1 MGGEVSIGALASG
14 RMDEA
19 DGQGKGPNAS
29 MEISTTPTKTV
40 LVVDDE
46 QDILD
51 IVRFRLEHDGYRVIT
66 ASDGQTGLMLA
77 QAERPDLCILDV
89 MMPKLSGLEV
99 LGHLRADPGTADM
112 RVILLTARGQ
122 DADVDRGFEV
132 GAHDYITKPF
142 SPKELRRRV
151 HAQLSR

>member
-1 MGGEVSIGALASG
+1 MSNGTARTG
-14 RMDEA
+14 
-19 DGQGKGPNAS
+19 S
-29 MEISTTPTKTV
+29 MEIPTTPTKTV

-122 DADVDRGFEV
+122 DSDIDRGFEV
-132 GAHDYITKPF
+132 GAHDYVTKPF

>member
-1 MGGEVSIGALASG
+1 MQ
-14 RMDEA
+14 D
-19 DGQGKGPNAS
+19 
-29 MEISTTPTKTV
+29 STTPAKTI

-51 IVRFRLEHDGYRVIT
+51 LVRFRLEHDGYRVIV
-66 ASDGQTGLMLA
+66 ASDGQAGLTLA

-99 LGHLRADPGTADM
+99 LAHLRADPKTADT
-112 RVILLTARGQ
+112 RVILLTARGR
-122 DADVDRGFEV
+122 DADVDRGFEL
-132 GAHDYITKPF
+132 GAHDYVTKPF

-151 HAQLSR
+151 QAQLSR

>member
-1 MGGEVSIGALASG
+1 MH
-14 RMDEA
+14 
-19 DGQGKGPNAS
+19 P
-29 MEISTTPTKTV
+29 STTAAKTV

-51 IVRFRLEHDGYRVIT
+51 LVRFRLEHDGYRVLT
-66 ASDGQTGLMLA
+66 ASDGQSGLTLA

-99 LGHLRADPGTADM
+99 LANLRADPSTADT

-122 DADVDRGFEV
+122 DADVDRGFEL
-132 GAHDYITKPF
+132 GAHDYVTKPF

-151 HAQLSR
+151 QAQLSR

>member
-1 MGGEVSIGALASG
+1 MH
-14 RMDEA
+14 
-19 DGQGKGPNAS
+19 P
-29 MEISTTPTKTV
+29 STTVAKTV

-51 IVRFRLEHDGYRVIT
+51 LVRFRLEHDGYRVLT
-66 ASDGQTGLMLA
+66 ATDGQTGLTLA

-99 LGHLRADPGTADM
+99 LAHLRADPATADIP
-112 RVILLTARGQ
+112 VILLTSRGQ
-122 DADVDRGFEV
+122 DADVDRGFEL
-132 GAHDYITKPF
+132 GAHDYVTKPF

-151 HAQLSR
+151 HTQLSR

>member
-1 MGGEVSIGALASG
+1 MHA
-14 RMDEA
+14 
-19 DGQGKGPNAS
+19 
-29 MEISTTPTKTV
+29 STTPAKTV

-46 QDILD
+46 RDILD
-51 IVRFRLEHDGYRVIT
+51 LVRFRLEHDGYRVLT
-66 ASDGQTGLMLA
+66 ASDGQMGLTLA

-99 LGHLRADPGTADM
+99 LAQLRADPSTANT

-122 DADVDRGFEV
+122 DADVDRGFEL
-132 GAHDYITKPF
+132 GANDYVTKPF

>member
-1 MGGEVSIGALASG
+1 MH
-14 RMDEA
+14 
-19 DGQGKGPNAS
+19 P
-29 MEISTTPTKTV
+29 STTVAKTV

-51 IVRFRLEHDGYRVIT
+51 LVRFRLEHDGYRVLT
-66 ASDGQTGLMLA
+66 ASDGQMGLTLA
-77 QAERPDLCILDV
+77 QAEHPDLCILDV

-99 LGHLRADPGTADM
+99 LAQLRADPSTADT

-122 DADVDRGFEV
+122 DADVDRGFEL
-132 GAHDYITKPF
+132 GANDYVTKPF

-151 HAQLSR
+151 NAQLSR

>member
-1 MGGEVSIGALASG
+1 MH
-14 RMDEA
+14 
-19 DGQGKGPNAS
+19 P
-29 MEISTTPTKTV
+29 STTPAKTV

-51 IVRFRLEHDGYRVIT
+51 LVRFRLEHDGYRVLT
-66 ASDGQTGLMLA
+66 ATDGQTGLTLA

-99 LGHLRADPGTADM
+99 LANLRADPATADT

-122 DADVDRGFEV
+122 DADIDRGFEL
-132 GAHDYITKPF
+132 GAHDYVTKPF
-142 SPKELRRRV
+142 SPRELRRRV
-151 HAQLSR
+151 NAQLSP

>member
-1 MGGEVSIGALASG
+1 MH
-14 RMDEA
+14 
-19 DGQGKGPNAS
+19 P
-29 MEISTTPTKTV
+29 STTPAKTV

-51 IVRFRLEHDGYRVIT
+51 LVRFRLEHDGYRVLT
-66 ASDGQTGLMLA
+66 ATDGQTGLTLA

-99 LGHLRADPGTADM
+99 LANLRADPATADT

-122 DADVDRGFEV
+122 DADIDRGFEL
-132 GAHDYITKPF
+132 GAHDYVTKPF

-151 HAQLSR
+151 QAQLSR

>member
-1 MGGEVSIGALASG
+1 MH
-14 RMDEA
+14 
-19 DGQGKGPNAS
+19 P
-29 MEISTTPTKTV
+29 STTPAKTV
-40 LVVDDE
+40 LVMDDE

-51 IVRFRLEHDGYRVIT
+51 LVRFRLEHDGYRVLT
-66 ASDGQTGLMLA
+66 ASDGQTGLTLA
-77 QAERPDLCILDV
+77 QQERPDLCILDV

-99 LGHLRADPGTADM
+99 LARLRADPATAAT

-122 DADVDRGFEV
+122 DADVDRGFEL
-132 GAHDYITKPF
+132 GAQDYVTKPF

>member
-1 MGGEVSIGALASG
+1 M
-14 RMDEA
+14 
-19 DGQGKGPNAS
+19 NAS
-29 MEISTTPTKTV
+29 ANPAKTV

-51 IVRFRLEHDGYRVIT
+51 LVRFRLEHDGYRVIT
-66 ASDGQTGLMLA
+66 ASDGEAGLSLA
-77 QAERPDLCILDV
+77 RAERPDLCVLDV

-99 LGHLRADPGTADM
+99 LAQLRDDPSTAAM

-122 DADVDRGFEV
+122 DADVDRGFEL
-132 GAHDYITKPF
+132 GAQDCVTKPF

-151 HAQLSR
+151 HAQLSQT

>member
-1 MGGEVSIGALASG
+1 MHASII
-14 RMDEA
+14 
-19 DGQGKGPNAS
+19 PN
-29 MEISTTPTKTV
+29 KTV

-51 IVRFRLEHDGYRVIT
+51 LVRFRLEHDGYRVLT
-66 ASDGQTGLMLA
+66 ASDGQSGLTLA
-77 QAERPDLCILDV
+77 QTERPDLCILDV

-99 LGHLRADPGTADM
+99 LAHLRGDPATANTP
-112 RVILLTARGQ
+112 VILLTARGQ
-122 DADVDRGFEV
+122 DADVDRGFEL

-151 HAQLSR
+151 HNQLSR

>member
-1 MGGEVSIGALASG
+1 MHT
-14 RMDEA
+14 
-19 DGQGKGPNAS
+19 
-29 MEISTTPTKTV
+29 STTPAKTV

-51 IVRFRLEHDGYRVIT
+51 LVRFRLEHDGYRVLT
-66 ASDGQTGLMLA
+66 ASDGQTGLTLA
-77 QAERPDLCILDV
+77 QQERPDLCILDV

-99 LGHLRADPGTADM
+99 LARLRADPATAAT

-122 DADVDRGFEV
+122 DADVDRGFEL
-132 GAHDYITKPF
+132 GAQDYVTKPF

>member
-1 MGGEVSIGALASG
+1 MHAST
-14 RMDEA
+14 ESA
-19 DGQGKGPNAS
+19 
-29 MEISTTPTKTV
+29 KTV

-51 IVRFRLEHDGYRVIT
+51 LVRFRLEHDGYRVLT
-66 ASDGQTGLMLA
+66 ATDGQTGLTLA

-99 LGHLRADPGTADM
+99 LANLRADPATADT

-122 DADVDRGFEV
+122 DADIDRGFEL
-132 GAHDYITKPF
+132 GAHDYVTKPF

>member
-1 MGGEVSIGALASG
+1 MHDSPATA
-14 RMDEA
+14 
-19 DGQGKGPNAS
+19 
-29 MEISTTPTKTV
+29 KTV

-51 IVRFRLEHDGYRVIT
+51 LVRFRLERDGYRVLT
-66 ASDGQTGLMLA
+66 ASDGQEGLTLA

-89 MMPKLSGLEV
+89 MIPKHSGLEV
-99 LGHLRADPGTADM
+99 LAHLRADPATADT

-122 DADVDRGFEV
+122 DADVDRGFEL
-132 GAHDYITKPF
+132 GAHDYVTKPF

-151 HAQLSR
+151 QAQLSR